1 MKRRAPSSGALT
13 FAALVTLGVLLSAG
27 TISADGRGKRP
38 FQAELC
44 TQVASTTLCG
54 TTPSSF
60 TVPARRRAVIEYA
73 SGRCPRD
80 GLTLTAGETWFPK
93 LQTTVAGVVASHLL
107 HPIPGM
113 AIGSPQLVSGLQLN
127 GFDVAQPVRIY
138 ADPGSVIRLLLDV
151 SGLGNADIACDITIS
166 GHTEAP

>member
-1 MKRRAPSSGALT
+1 MRRRAPSCGALT
-13 FAALVTLGVLLSAG
+13 FTALLALGVVSSVG
-27 TISADGRGKRP
+27 TASADGKGKRP

-44 TQVASTTLCG
+44 AQVASTTLCG

-60 TVPARRRAVIEYA
+60 TVPAKRRAVIEYA

-93 LQTTVAGVVASHLL
+93 LQTTVGGVVAGHLL

-113 AIGSPQLVSGLQLN
+113 AIGSPQLVSALQLN

-151 SGLGNADIACDITIS
+151 GGLGNADISCNITIS